1 MRPHL
6 LGISHDNDEDRE
18 AFVHFWAVMGHL
30 LGVAD
35 EYNMCLYPLKVVE
48 IICKFMLRY
57 IFIPLLQFESPLFK
71 EMVTALLEG
80 LSDFMPHMTYDI
92 QMFTVKRVIGVP
104 GYQFDVDLTKEVLC
118 RPLLTIDDIRELHKF
133 FITIPNY
140 QHFDI
145 TFNEGVP
152 LIEIQRANSGDPYP
166 IDDRDISQTLD
177 NMDNNRNVMGKY
189 RNNSKEINENPLFK
203 YLGLHAD
210 DHVDIKFTD
219 NNKDWRDYLN
229 DTKFYD
235 LSTKD
240 QFVVRWRC
248 RMMKFY
254 SHNFGRYLCES
265 GLSVV
270 LFIIKKFHESKKAHK
285 IKS

>member
-6 LGISHDNDEDRE
+6 LGIKHDNDEDRE

-30 LGVAD
+30 LGVDD
-35 EYNMCLYPLKVVE
+35 EYNMCLFPLKVVE
-48 IICKFMLRY
+48 LICQFMLRY
-57 IFIPLLQFESPLFK
+57 IFIPLLQLESPLFK

-104 GYQFDVDLTKEVLC
+104 GYQFDVDLSKEVLC
-118 RPLLTIDDIRELHKF
+118 PPLLSIDDIREFHKF
-133 FITIPNY
+133 FSTMPSY

-152 LIEIQRANSGDPYP
+152 LIDVQRTNICSYP
-166 IDDRDISQTLD
+166 VDDRDISQTLD

-189 RNNSKEINENPLFK
+189 RNNSNELNESPLFK

-210 DHVDIKFTD
+210 DQIDIKFTD
-219 NNKDWRDYLN
+219 NNKDWREYLN
-229 DTKFYD
+229 DSKFYE

-240 QFVVRWRC
+240 QFIVRWRC
-248 RMMKFY
+248 RMVKFY

-265 GLSVV
+265 GLTVV
-270 LFIIKKFHESKKAHK
+270 LFIIRKFHESKKAQ
-285 IKS
+285 IKSIK